1 MLGYIFTDDDRFK
14 KILGIVLGTL
24 IVLCFHVMFAAMV
37 PSLFGIHLVTA
48 AFVEQYFV
56 LVIAVGIIGALN
68 VMLFGSVILS
78 TIRKSSLPAEI
89 LNDYK
94 LIESQYN
101 KPGRQMS
108 IVYSLVGYA
117 LMYNLVLPYVAYV
130 LLRYRK
136 LKTIALD
143 PDLFGH
149 QINGKA
155 VPGMAVFRMLKEERK
170 SLISENE
177 IGEHFYP
184 LGNRYFLKSEES
196 ALYICLAHSGTT
208 LFENF
213 GYNNDEL
220 YMTIV
225 DCVSEHNDVSPGNE
239 ISNIVNKSIKFV

>member
-14 KILGIVLGTL
+14 KILGIALGTL
-24 IVLCFHVMFAAMV
+24 VVLCFHVTFVVMLPCV
-37 PSLFGIHLVTA
+37 FGVHLISTS
-48 AFVEQYFV
+48 FVEQYFV
-56 LVIAVGIIGALN
+56 LVIAVGIVGVLN
-68 VMLFGSVILS
+68 VILFGSVILS

-108 IVYSLVGYA
+108 IVYSLIGYA

-143 PDLFGH
+143 PALFGH
-149 QINGKA
+149 KINRKA

-170 SLISENE
+170 QLISETE

-184 LGNRYFLKSEES
+184 LGNRYFLKNEES
-196 ALYICLAHSGTT
+196 ALYICLAHSGMT

-213 GYNNDEL
+213 GYERDEL
-220 YMTIV
+220 YMTIA